1 MKSTAPFR
9 KYPDCME
16 TYMKRTTGLPPLF
29 LASSVSERTP
39 VANSEERSPSI
50 LATLEQC
57 RASLVKSGD
66 IETAHFVSV
75 AILQYRMKRN
85 GISDLELKEL
95 CDAIMA
101 DQEAAAAARD
111 PSSPRQRR
119 RRPPLL
125 RVVK

>member
-1 MKSTAPFR
+1 
-9 KYPDCME
+9 
-16 TYMKRTTGLPPLF
+16 MKRTTGLPPLY

-39 VANSEERSPSI
+39 VANSEERPPSI
-50 LATLEQC
+50 LEALEQC
-57 RASLVKSGD
+57 RAALVKGGD
-66 IETAHFVSV
+66 TETAHFVSV

-95 CDAIMA
+95 CDAIVA
-101 DQEAAAAARD
+101 DREEAARD
-111 PSSPRQRR
+111 PRSPRQRR

>member
-1 MKSTAPFR
+1 
-9 KYPDCME
+9 
-16 TYMKRTTGLPPLF
+16 
-29 LASSVSERTP
+29 
-39 VANSEERSPSI
+39 VANSDERPQPV

-66 IETAHFVSV
+66 LETAHFVSV

-101 DQEAAAAARD
+101 DQEAAAAERD
-111 PSSPRQRR
+111 PRLPRQRR

>member
-1 MKSTAPFR
+1 M
-9 KYPDCME
+9 
-16 TYMKRTTGLPPLF
+16 
-29 LASSVSERTP
+29 
-39 VANSEERSPSI
+39 ANSEERSQSI
-50 LATLEQC
+50 LATLEHC
-57 RASLVKSGD
+57 RATLARSGD
-66 IETAHFVSV
+66 HESAHYVSV
-75 AILQYRMKRN
+75 AILQHRMKLN

>member
-1 MKSTAPFR
+1 M
-9 KYPDCME
+9 
-16 TYMKRTTGLPPLF
+16 
-29 LASSVSERTP
+29 
-39 VANSEERSPSI
+39 ANSEERSPSI
-50 LATLEQC
+50 LALLEQC

-85 GISDLELKEL
+85 GISDPELKEL

>member
-1 MKSTAPFR
+1 M
-9 KYPDCME
+9 
-16 TYMKRTTGLPPLF
+16 
-29 LASSVSERTP
+29 
-39 VANSEERSPSI
+39 ANSEERSQPV

-57 RASLVKSGD
+57 RASLVKGGD
-66 IETAHFVSV
+66 VETAHFVSV

-95 CDAIMA
+95 CDAIIS
-101 DQEAAAAARD
+101 DQEAAARD
-111 PSSPRQRR
+111 PRLPRQRR

>member
-1 MKSTAPFR
+1 
-9 KYPDCME
+9 
-16 TYMKRTTGLPPLF
+16 MKRTTGLPPLY

-39 VANSEERSPSI
+39 VANSEEQPPSI
-50 LATLEQC
+50 LAALEQC
-57 RASLVKSGD
+57 RTALVKGGD
-66 IETAHFVSV
+66 TETAHFVSV

-95 CDAIMA
+95 CDTIVA
-101 DQEAAAAARD
+101 DREEAARD
-111 PSSPRQRR
+111 PGSPRQRR

>member
-1 MKSTAPFR
+1 
-9 KYPDCME
+9 
-16 TYMKRTTGLPPLF
+16 
-29 LASSVSERTP
+29 
-39 VANSEERSPSI
+39 VANSDERSQPV

-66 IETAHFVSV
+66 LETAHFVSV

-101 DQEAAAAARD
+101 DQEAAR
-111 PSSPRQRR
+111 SPRQRR